1 MGCINCQNPG
11 DLFLPCEHYIYI
23 LFFTD
28 LVFVG
33 LYSWEMSWTSGRTN
47 HFSDGSRRIPSM
59 EEWGVPEMGG
69 SPKWLVYFMENPIK
83 MDDF

>member
-47 HFSDGSRRIPSM
+47 HFFRWVQENPFDGRMGGSRN
-59 EEWGVPEMGG
+59 GG